1 MLKTESLQICL
12 KKLATIDI
20 DAPIRYTLAD
30 ARTGNFYTPEAYAYM
45 KKLAFKNMLSRFDAQ
60 DRQESD
66 VRENLC
72 ITEMQKAE
80 EIFALCEK
88 AEKTA
93 FYVLGESVLLSCGQE
108 LLHSRAGLFDIC
120 LFTGKA
126 AGTV

>member
-1 MLKTESLQICL
+1 
-12 KKLATIDI
+12 
-20 DAPIRYTLAD
+20 
-30 ARTGNFYTPEAYAYM
+30 M

-60 DRQESD
+60 DRQELD

-108 LLHSRAGLFDIC
+108 NYYIPAQGFLTFAYLQGKLQELFEACKRKGIC
-120 LFTGKA
+120 F
-126 AGTV
+126 